1 MAGQFSSGPMYAQQG
16 MPCMSPVPVP
26 QQAPGLT
33 APVVAP
39 PPPTVFPMQG
49 PQQSV
54 ESWSVEKVVEGLSI
68 SGLGHLSH
76 NFESHRITGDILRE
90 LSSTDLEEIGVHAL
104 GDKKRFLRAASQL
117 HGAAMPTLQNVAP
130 PPPPSLPAP

>member
-1 MAGQFSSGPMYAQQG
+1 
-16 MPCMSPVPVP
+16 
-26 QQAPGLT
+26 
-33 APVVAP
+33 
-39 PPPTVFPMQG
+39 MQG
-49 PQQSV
+49 LQQSV
-54 ESWSVEKVVEGLSI
+54 ESWSVERVVEWLSI

-130 PPPPSLPAP
+130 PPPPPSLPAPYPATFNNFNQCSPYLGQQQHFGEAPSNLLAW